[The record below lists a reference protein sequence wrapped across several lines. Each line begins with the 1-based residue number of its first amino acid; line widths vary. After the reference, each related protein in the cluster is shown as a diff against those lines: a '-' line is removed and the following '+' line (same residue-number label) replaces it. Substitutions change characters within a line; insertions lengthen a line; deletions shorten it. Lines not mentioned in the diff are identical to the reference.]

1 MPVKRYKG
9 AKAKAD
15 ELFSKIIRAQGSCE
29 AEGKDGRRCS
39 NQLQTAHIVTRKRS
53 ATRTDTRNAFC
64 LCFAH
69 HRWYTDY
76 PRAFSQFIT
85 DTWAQ
90 YYYELV
96 YRKSITPT
104 KVDWEE
110 RVEFLKPIYE
120 GKLSLKEARELEE

>member
-15 ELFSKIIRAQGSCE
+15 ELFSKIIRAQGRCE
-29 AEGKDGRRCS
+29 AEGWAERNCS
-39 NQLQTAHIVTRKRS
+39 NQLQCAHIVTRGRS

-64 LCFAH
+64 LCFSH
-69 HRWYTDY
+69 HRWFHDY
-76 PRAFSQFIT
+76 PRSFSHFIS
-85 DTWAQ
+85 DTWAAG
-90 YYYELV
+90 YYDGVEA
-96 YRKSITPT
+96 RSRRAT
-104 KVDWEE
+104 KVNWEE